1 MKRTTQT
8 EKKNTIGIVLQIIG
22 GLLVFI
28 ALIFWFYDPAFF
40 DIRYSLPYRI
50 AVYMVLSAGLFLFAF
65 HPRVE
70 QPLYGKILLV
80 SGAVVLWVSLLL
92 SGRANAF
99 LFLAY
104 GCVSAA
110 ADVVFFLRGQW
121 KMKRDDRYTGKD
133 MPHFSQVV
141 VSLCAFIFVLRQEL
155 LIEYA
160 QSEFPFW
167 LPSLIAAGCLCVLSV
182 VCVFLFKKY
191 ILRKKYQILIPIFVL
206 VGAFLFVWL
215 LLCTVNFSLDVG
227 DPQKLTA
234 EIVDRR
240 VDSGRRRPA
249 TYKLKLCTQ
258 EGEEFTLNVAQRV
271 WSELDEGDQITVSL
285 YKGALD
291 ESYYIY
297 EE

>member
-8 EKKNTIGIVLQIIG
+8 GKKNTIGIVLQIIG

-121 KMKRDDRYTGKD
+121 KMKRDDRYTGGD
-133 MPHFSQVV
+133 MPRFSQIAVGLL
-141 VSLCAFIFVLRQEL
+141 SLLYVLKQMFYVECS
-155 LIEYA
+155 E
-160 QSEFPFW
+160 SEFPFW
-167 LPSLIAAGCLCVLSV
+167 LPSLIAAGCLCALSV
-182 VCVFLFKKY
+182 VFVISAKNVFL
-191 ILRKKYQILIPIFVL
+191 RKREKVFIPIAAFCVTFLCVWMVL
-206 VGAFLFVWL
+206 YV
-215 LLCTVNFSLDVG
+215 CNYSLDAS
-227 DPQKLTA
+227 DPQSISAEVCEMDVRSGGRAPTTYNLT
-234 EIVDRR
+234 V
-240 VDSGRRRPA
+240 
-249 TYKLKLCTQ
+249 KTQ
-258 EGEEFTLNVAQRV
+258 NGEEIDLNVSQRV
-271 WSELDEGDQITVSL
+271 WHALEKGDQITVSL